1 MTAPSVAAIIIAA
14 NSAGLFQLLEWATL
28 DLFFRLRPREPVESR
43 IVIVMMDESDI
54 TEMGQ
59 WPMPDEVLAQ
69 LLENIKQQ
77 QPRVMAMDLYRNFPV
92 QPGYERLK
100 EIFETTPNLIGIEKV
115 VGAQVKP
122 PPVLEALDQV
132 AIADMV
138 LDADGKIRRS
148 LLSVVMD
155 DETMKLSLSARVSL
169 MYLEAEGITLQPS
182 ETNPYQLQLGQA
194 RFIPLEGNEGG
205 YVRADTG
212 GYQIFLNYKGTQE
225 NFQMISMRDVLDNR
239 IPPDLMRDRIVVLG
253 VSAESMNDLFLT
265 PYSAEGT
272 TLTRMPGIV
281 IHANAIAQIL
291 DAALDGRP
299 FIQVWPNYFRWLW
312 ITIWSI
318 AGATVSYSL
327 LQARGFRLNPSLRW
341 VVMGLWIGLG
351 SSGLFLG
358 SYLAFLKSWWIPIV
372 SEIVALTTSAIA
384 IAAYYSWGVQRDS
397 QRQLTQFLEAMP
409 VAVAVLDAKGMPY
422 YTNQKAKQL
431 LGKGPLSSA
440 KSNQLSEIYQIYFAG
455 SDRPYPAQNLPIV
468 RALQGDRTSA
478 DDMEIH
484 QDDAT
489 IPIEAWGT
497 PIYDENGTISYAM
510 AAFQD
515 ITERKQVEAERERFT
530 KELFDLNQNLED
542 ALDAELELT
551 DAYGRFVPHEFLY
564 FLGYESIVEV
574 KLGEAVQ
581 MEMSILFSD
590 IRDFTTLSEKMTP
603 EENFKFINSYLSSM
617 EPAIAENNGFIDK
630 YIGDAIMALFSGS
643 ADDAVKAGIAMLNQ
657 LTEYNQGREKAGYL
671 PIHIGIGINTGSL
684 MLGTVGGP
692 KPMDSTVISDAVN
705 LASRIEG
712 LTKNYGVSLLIGE
725 HTFNSL
731 NDPHLYEIRHIDRVK
746 VKGKSELVSVYEVFD
761 ADPPSILEGKLITK
775 SIFEEA
781 LQLYNQGL
789 YLQAARFFQKC
800 LRINPGDK
808 VSEIYLQRTQSL
820 EELSTATAEE
830 PLNLEARHHHSHIEG
845 NGML

>member
-28 DLFFRLRPREPVESR
+28 DLFFRLRPRETVESR
-43 IVIVMMDESDI
+43 IVLVRVDESDV
-54 TEMGQ
+54 TEVGQ

-77 QPRVMAMDLYRNFPV
+77 QPRVIAMDLYRNFPV

-122 PPVLEALDQV
+122 PPVLEELDRV

-148 LLSVVMD
+148 LLSVMTD

-169 MYLEAEGITLQPS
+169 MYLEAEGITLEPS
-182 ETNPYQLQLGQA
+182 ETNPHELKLGQA
-194 RFIPLEGNEGG
+194 RFIPLKGNEGG

-212 GYQIFLNYKGTQE
+212 GYQIFLNYRGTEE
-225 NFQMISMRDVLDNR
+225 NFQIISMRDLLHNR

-265 PYSAEGT
+265 PYSADGT

-281 IHANAIAQIL
+281 IHANAISQIL
-291 DAALDGRP
+291 SAALDGRP
-299 FIQVWPNYFRWLW
+299 FIQVWPHYFRWFW
-312 ITIWSI
+312 ITIWSL
-318 AGATVSYSL
+318 AGATVSYSI
-327 LQARGFRLNPSLRW
+327 LQARAFRLNPSLRW
-341 VVMGLWIGLG
+341 IVMGLWIGLG

-358 SYLAFLKSWWIPIV
+358 GYLAFLKSWWIPIV
-372 SEIVALTTSAIA
+372 SEILAFTISAIA

-422 YTNQKAKQL
+422 YTNQKARQL
-431 LGKGPLSSA
+431 LGKGPVSLA
-440 KSNQLSEIYQIYFAG
+440 KSNQLSEIYQLYFAG
-455 SDRPYPAQNLPIV
+455 SDRPYPPENLPIV
-468 RALQGDRTSA
+468 RALQGERTSA
-478 DDMEIH
+478 DDMEI
-484 QDDAT
+484 QREDAT

-515 ITERKQVEAERERFT
+515 ITDRKQIEAERERFT
-530 KELFDLNQNLED
+530 KELFDLNQNLEE

-603 EENFKFINSYLSSM
+603 EDNFKFINSYLSSM

-643 ADDAVKAGIAMLNQ
+643 ADDAVKAGIAMLTQ
-657 LTEYNQGREKAGYL
+657 LTEYNQGRSKAGYI

-692 KPMDSTVISDAVN
+692 KRMDSTVISDAVN

-725 HTFNSL
+725 HTFNALS
-731 NDPHLYEIRHIDRVK
+731 DPNLYEIRHIDRVK
-746 VKGKSELVSVYEVFD
+746 VKGKSEPVSVYEVFD
-761 ADPPSILEGKLITK
+761 ADPPSLREGKLITK
-775 SIFEEA
+775 SLFEEA

-789 YLQAARFFQKC
+789 YRQAARFFQKC

-820 EELSTATAEE
+820 EPPSSATTEE
-830 PLNLEARHHHSHIEG
+830 PFTSQPRHHNSHIEG